1 MAQPLVSDE
10 LWALI
15 DPLLPKK
22 KRRFRY
28 PGRKPIDDRAALTG
42 IIFVLK
48 TGISWPDLPQEL
60 GCGCGMTCWRRL
72 ARWTRS
78 GVWQALHEVLLT
90 KLRHAN
96 RIDWSRALIDSSS
109 IRATRRG
116 GQTGPSPVDRRK
128 YGSKHH
134 IVTDQQG
141 IILAVALTQANR
153 NDVTQLRPLVESIPP
168 VRGKQGRPRRCPKAL
183 QGDRGYDSE
192 PHRAWLKQRGIRP
205 VLARRRTAHGSG
217 LGVYR
222 WPIERTFAWLHD
234 FRRLRIR
241 DDILADI
248 HHAFLMLA
256 AVLIN
261 LRFLQ

>member
-1 MAQPLVSDE
+1 
-10 LWALI
+10 LI
-15 DPLLPKK
+15 EPLLPKK

-48 TGISWPDLPQEL
+48 TGIWWPDLPQEM

-72 ARWTRS
+72 ARWTRA
-78 GVWQALHEVLLT
+78 GVWQALHEVLLA
-90 KLRHAN
+90 KLQHAN

-116 GQTGPSPVDRRK
+116 ARTGPSPVDRRK

-141 IILAVALTQANR
+141 IVRTVALAQANR
-153 NDVTQLRPLVESIPP
+153 NDVTQLQPLVASIPP
-168 VRGKQGRPRRCPKAL
+168 VRGKRGRPRRRPKAL
-183 QGDRGYDSE
+183 QGDRVQGDRGYDAE
-192 PHRAWLKQRGIRP
+192 PHRRWLWQQGIRP

-217 LGVYR
+217 LGVSR
-222 WPIERTFAWLHD
+222 WPVERTFAWLHQ

-241 DDILADI
+241 DDILPDI
-248 HHAFLMLA
+248 HQAFLVLA
-256 AVLIN
+256 AVLSN
-261 LRFLQ
+261 LRFLH